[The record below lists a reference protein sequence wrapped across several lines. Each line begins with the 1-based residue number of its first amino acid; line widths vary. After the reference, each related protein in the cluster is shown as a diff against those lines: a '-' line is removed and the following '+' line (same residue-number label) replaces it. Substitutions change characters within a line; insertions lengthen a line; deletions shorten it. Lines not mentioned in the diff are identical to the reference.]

1 MKAIKIS
8 FSIIF
13 IILTLVWFMADTLLP
28 DPLTYFSFRHVFVQ
42 FSGVIAMGAMCIA
55 MVLAVRP
62 RWLENHLDGLDK
74 MYRLHKWLG
83 ITALIASTAHWW
95 FGKGTKWMVGWG
107 WLERPQRAPRG
118 EEQLGMIEEL
128 FRNQRGLAETIG
140 EWTFYA
146 AAILLI
152 IALVKMVPYRFFA
165 KTHKIMA
172 AAFLLLAWHS
182 LVLLEYPYWAQPVG
196 WLMAALLLAGS
207 VAALM
212 VLFGM
217 VGRQRKVR
225 GTVECFHW
233 YPELQV
239 METAIKLDAEDQSG
253 GNRTGMRGWQG
264 HKPGQFAFVTSSKK
278 EGAHPYTIA
287 SAWHDDSE
295 HITFITKA
303 LGDHTSRLPEI
314 LHEGM
319 EVQVEGPYG
328 CFTFDDNCRQ
338 QIWVG
343 AGIGITPFIARM
355 KHLAKESDGRTIH
368 LFHPTGQYE
377 QAAIDKLTADAQAAG
392 ITLHVLASKDGR
404 RLSADIIR
412 AEVPDWEE
420 SSIWFCGP
428 AAFGTTLRD
437 DIINK
442 GLPAQHFHQELFE
455 MR

>member
-8 FSIIF
+8 FTVIVIL
-13 IILTLVWFMADTLLP
+13 LTLLWLLADSLFP
-28 DPLTYFSFRHVFVQ
+28 EPLTYFSFRHVFVQ
-42 FSGVIAMGAMCIA
+42 YSGVITMGAMSVA
-55 MVLAVRP
+55 MLLAARP
-62 RWLENHLDGLDK
+62 RWLEKHLDGLDK

-83 ITALIASTAHWW
+83 ITALVMGTAHWW
-95 FGKGTKWMVGWG
+95 FAKGTKWMVGWG
-107 WLERPQRAPRG
+107 WLEKPQRGPRG
-118 EEQLGMIEEL
+118 EETLTTVEAF
-128 FRNQRGLAETIG
+128 FRSQRGLAETIG

-146 AAILLI
+146 AAVLLI
-152 IALVKMVPYRFFA
+152 IALVKAVPYRFFA

-172 AAFLLLAWHS
+172 AAFLLLVWHS
-182 LVLLEYPYWAQPVG
+182 LILLEYAYWKQPVG
-196 WLMAALLLAGS
+196 WIMALLLAAGS
-207 VAALM
+207 VSAVIIL
-212 VLFGM
+212 LGQT
-217 VGRQRKVR
+217 GRKSKVQ

-239 METAIKLDAEDQSG
+239 METAIKLSK
-253 GNRTGMRGWQG
+253 GWHG
-264 HKPGQFAFVTSSKK
+264 HKAGQFAFVTSSKK

-303 LGDHTSRLPEI
+303 LGDHTRRLPDI

-319 EVQVEGPYG
+319 AVQVEGPYG
-328 CFTFDDNCRQ
+328 CFTFDDDCRQ

-355 KHLAKESDGRTIH
+355 KHLAKAPDGRTIH

-392 ITLHVLASKDGR
+392 ISLHILASKDGR
-404 RLSADIIR
+404 RLSADMIR
-412 AEVPDWEE
+412 EEVPGWQE
-420 SSIWFCGP
+420 SSVWFCGP
-428 AAFGTTLRD
+428 SAFGASLR
-437 DIINK
+437 NELQAQ
-442 GLPAQHFHQELFE
+442 GLPADHFHQELFE